1 MDKEELRKKY
11 IDIRKKVE
19 DRVRKSNSICQKVL
33 ETEEFKKAKIIA
45 CYMSLPTEVD
55 TKLLIEESIKYGKT
69 VVLPKVN
76 GQELE
81 FYIIKDLDNND
92 FEKSKIGVEEPNP
105 FCHEKLDIRLIDLV
119 IVPGICFDIEGNRI
133 GFGKGYYDR
142 LLNKIKNIVSIG
154 ICFRE
159 QIVQE
164 KVIPVN
170 SFDKKVDLV
179 ISD

>member
-81 FYIIKDLDNND
+81 FYIIKDLDNSG
-92 FEKSKIGVEEPNP
+92 FERSAIGVEEPKE
-105 FCHEKLDIRLIDLV
+105 FYHEKIDVYLIDLI
-119 IVPGICFDIEGNRI
+119 IVPGICFDKEGNRL

-142 LLNKIKNIVSIG
+142 TLKRTNNTYSIG

>member
-1 MDKEELRKKY
+1 MEKEELRKKY

-19 DRVRKSNSICQKVL
+19 DKTRKSDFICQKVL
-33 ETEEFKKAKIIA
+33 DTEEYKKAKIIA
-45 CYMSLPTEVD
+45 CYKPLPTEVD
-55 TKLLIEESIKYGKT
+55 TRLLIEEAINSGKMI
-69 VVLPKVN
+69 VLPKVN

-81 FYIIKDLDNND
+81 FYIIKDLDNNN

-105 FCHEKLDIRLIDLV
+105 FCHEKIDIRLIDLV
-119 IVPGICFDIEGNRI
+119 IVPGICFDKEGNRL

-154 ICFRE
+154 ICFKE
-159 QIVQE
+159 QMVQ
-164 KVIPVN
+164 KNVIPVN
-170 SFDKKVDLV
+170 SLDKKVDLV